1 MLKIRPL
8 SDELQKMACDE
19 LNEDPERLQ
28 SDIEN
33 LRNWI
38 KQNPQIRSREDDQFL
53 VGFLRGSKSSLEK
66 AKKKI
71 ESFYLCRQV

>member
-19 LNEDPERLQ
+19 LNEIPERIPG
-28 SDIEN
+28 DIEI
-33 LRNWI
+33 LRNWLRQNSHI
-38 KQNPQIRSREDDQFL
+38 KSREDDQFL
-53 VGFLRGSKSSLEK
+53 VGFLRGSKCSLEK